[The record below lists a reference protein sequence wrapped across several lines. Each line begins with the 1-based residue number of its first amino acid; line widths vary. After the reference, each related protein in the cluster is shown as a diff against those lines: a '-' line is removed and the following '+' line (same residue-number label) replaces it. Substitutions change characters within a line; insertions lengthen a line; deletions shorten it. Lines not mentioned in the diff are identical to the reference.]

1 MKKEDISLIAQ
12 LLASIKDSVE
22 ELETAYNKKDAEH
35 LASAK
40 KEILEFQSS
49 IEKLL

>member
-1 MKKEDISLIAQ
+1 MKKEDISVIAQ
-12 LLASIKDSVE
+12 LLASMRDAVE
-22 ELETAYNKKDAEH
+22 ELEIAYKKKDAEH

-40 KEILEFQSS
+40 REILEFQVS